1 MEKEL
6 LNAIKQILTEELEPI
21 QSELEVI
28 NKKLDT
34 IFNKVE
40 DNSEELIKLNNS
52 LEFLKLRQMDT
63 EEQVHFLKKK
73 IS

>member
-1 MEKEL
+1 MSDREL
-6 LNAIKQILTEELEPI
+6 LEKILESQTSM

-34 IFNKVE
+34 IFSKVG

-52 LEFLKLRQMDT
+52 LEFIKLRQMDT

>member
-1 MEKEL
+1 MSDREL
-6 LNAIKQILTEELEPI
+6 LEKILENQTSM
-21 QSELEVI
+21 QSELQVI

-34 IFNKVE
+34 IFSKVG

>member
-1 MEKEL
+1 MSEREL
-6 LNAIKQILTEELEPI
+6 LEKILENQTSM

-34 IFNKVE
+34 IFNKVG